1 MQANHATFNTSNN
14 PTPWVLVQPHE
25 KKEWCIL
32 WLQGWTSSV
41 AGHLEGI
48 TRLAEATDTPVAM
61 LDYAGHGQHPVPL
74 EESTRELQHR
84 EVVAAYDELK
94 AQGYEKIIAIGGS
107 FGSYMAALLA
117 GKRELAGI
125 ILRAPAIYD
134 DEHFSTLRKNRD
146 KLGYDELERLVEEQP
161 DLSALEAIRKFS
173 KSVYVLEHELDSVI
187 PKNIPRAYVQ
197 AAKYGNYL
205 VVPATGHS
213 PKLMPHPQRHFA
225 YIETLLTDLV
235 KTIQLE
241 DTLRES

>member
-1 MQANHATFNTSNN
+1 MLLSIPQIIPHPGCLCSHTRRKSGAFYGCKGGQ
-14 PTPWVLVQPHE
+14 LV
-25 KKEWCIL
+25 
-32 WLQGWTSSV
+32 LQGT
-41 AGHLEGI
+41 LEGI

-74 EESTRELQHR
+74 EESTREQQHR

-146 KLGYDELERLVEEQP
+146 KLGYDELERLVEEQL
-161 DLSALEAIRKFS
+161 DLSALEAISKFS

-187 PKNIPRAYVQ
+187 PKNIPRAYFQ

-225 YIETLLTDLV
+225 YIETLLTGLV